1 MKLYVIIF
9 WKCLVYFEM
18 SFSWFFKSVVWM
30 YVCSNCEYSYI
41 RLFGIF
47 RNFVVLD
54 FFVNFDFDLYLL

>member
-9 WKCLVYFEM
+9 WKYLVYFEM

-30 YVCSNCEYSYI
+30 YVCEYSYV

-47 RNFVVLD
+47 KNFVVLD